1 MRIAVLGT
9 GSAGRTLAEGLTRI
23 GHEVTIGTRD
33 PAVSAGRED
42 FARWVSDWSSVKL
55 ATFAEAAEE
64 AELVVNAGSGDATLT
79 MIKAAG
85 VDNLAGKVLIDAANP
100 LDSSAGFPPT
110 LLVKDTDS
118 LAEQVQRA
126 APDAKVVKTF
136 NTVTAAVMVQPGLLG
151 NGDTS
156 IFVAGNDA
164 EAKATVVALL
174 EDLGWRDVIDLG
186 DLSGARGMEMWL
198 PLWIR
203 LMVTLGTSQFNL
215 KVVR

>member
-1 MRIAVLGT
+1 
-9 GSAGRTLAEGLTRI
+9 
-23 GHEVTIGTRD
+23 
-33 PAVSAGRED
+33 
-42 FARWVSDWSSVKL
+42 
-55 ATFAEAAEE
+55 
-64 AELVVNAGSGDATLT
+64 
-79 MIKAAG
+79 
-85 VDNLAGKVLIDAANP
+85 
-100 LDSSAGFPPT
+100 

-151 NGDTS
+151 DGDTS

-164 EAKATVVALL
+164 EAKATVVGLL

-203 LMVTLGTSQFNL
+203 LMVTRGTSQFNL
-215 KVVR
+215 KIVR